1 MKQIRM
7 GMQWACGA
15 STMEVVELVPHVKCR
30 ITETWIAEDTGETCK
45 QTNNY
50 EISTDE
56 NGNEFAHIG
65 DYMLHS
71 GAAINMQEDE
81 TTTNKE
87 ESTMTNTNITFT
99 LNGATYEMTANGR
112 FYCTPMSGKKARIGK
127 LAYEAAY
134 NQHMAALVANGGQEK
149 PVEPETKAEP
159 EVKPE
164 PKKVYKKWKKL
175 NAMMEKLGYYPC
187 ESAFDDVRYHTLDG
201 QSKVVAWNT
210 VEEGLEWAKANT
222 PKTEK
227 KPRTK
232 KVQEGGFEYD
242 DNGTKITL
250 TAKQADFFKHL
261 PDTDFWEN
269 GVDSI
274 IWVDSLCD
282 EIGGQ
287 FASKP
292 MTVGAMIST
301 ICEKGLGSRVIDRRD
316 GRKCTQFALTD
327 LGKKI
332 ATALGL

>member
-1 MKQIRM
+1 MKQIKM
-7 GMQWACGA
+7 NMKWGCDGHM
-15 STMEVVELVPHVKCR
+15 MEVVELVPHVKCR
-30 ITETWIAEDTGETCK
+30 ITETWIAEDCGKPCK
-45 QTNNY
+45 QTNDY

-71 GAAINMQEDE
+71 GAAINMQGDG

-87 ESTMTNTNITFT
+87 ENTMTNTNITFT

-112 FYCTPMSGKKARIGK
+112 FYCTPLNGKKTRIGK

-134 NQHMAALVANGGQEK
+134 SKHMSEKVANGGQEK
-149 PVEPETKAEP
+149 PVEPETKEEP
-159 EVKPE
+159 VEQKTAPETKKAPKP
-164 PKKVYKKWKKL
+164 
-175 NAMMEKLGYYPC
+175 
-187 ESAFDDVRYHTLDG
+187 
-201 QSKVVAWNT
+201 
-210 VEEGLEWAKANT
+210 
-222 PKTEK
+222 EK

-232 KVQEGGFEYD
+232 KAQEGGFEYD
-242 DNGTKITL
+242 NNGTKITL
-250 TAKQADFFKHL
+250 TTKQADFFKHL

-301 ICEKGLGSRVIDRRD
+301 ICEKGLGSRVMDRRD

>member
-1 MKQIRM
+1 MKQIKM
-7 GMQWACGA
+7 GMKWDCDGHM
-15 STMEVVELVPHVKCR
+15 MEVVELVPHVKCR
-30 ITETWIAEDTGETCK
+30 ITETWIAEDCGKACKETCD
-45 QTNNY
+45 Y

-81 TTTNKE
+81 ITTNKE
-87 ESTMTNTNITFT
+87 EKTMTNTNITFT
-99 LNGATYEMTANGR
+99 LSGATYESTATGR
-112 FYCTPMSGKKARIGK
+112 FFCTPLNGKKTRIGK

-134 NQHMAALVANGGQEK
+134 NQHMAEVAARGLETQIAIEDEN
-149 PVEPETKAEP
+149 PELGYTGTVGP

-164 PKKVYKKWKKL
+164 PKTKR
-175 NAMMEKLGYYPC
+175 A
-187 ESAFDDVRYHTLDG
+187 
-201 QSKVVAWNT
+201 
-210 VEEGLEWAKANT
+210 
-222 PKTEK
+222 PKPEK

-242 DNGTKITL
+242 NDGTKIIL

-269 GVDSI
+269 GVDST

-301 ICEKGLGSRVIDRRD
+301 ICEKGLGSRVVDRRD

>member
-1 MKQIRM
+1 MKQIKM
-7 GMQWACGA
+7 GMTWDCDGHM
-15 STMEVVELVPHVKCR
+15 MEVVELTPHVKCR
-30 ITETWIAEDTGETCK
+30 ITETWIAEDIGRECK
-45 QTNNY
+45 NTQDY

-65 DYMLHS
+65 NYMLHS

-81 TTTNKE
+81 ITTNKE
-87 ESTMTNTNITFT
+87 ENTMTNTNVNFT
-99 LNGATYEMTANGR
+99 LNGATYEITANGR
-112 FYCTPMSGKKARIGK
+112 FYCTPVGGKKTRIGK

-134 NQHMAALVANGGQEK
+134 NQYIAEGLANQTAVEDENPELGYTD
-149 PVEPETKAEP
+149 PVGP

-164 PKKVYKKWKKL
+164 TKTKK
-175 NAMMEKLGYYPC
+175 AP
-187 ESAFDDVRYHTLDG
+187 
-201 QSKVVAWNT
+201 
-210 VEEGLEWAKANT
+210 
-222 PKTEK
+222 

-232 KVQEGGFEYD
+232 KVQEGGAKFEID
-242 DNGTKITL
+242 GQTITL

-274 IWVDSLCD
+274 IWIDSLCD

-301 ICEKGLGSRVIDRRD
+301 ICEKGLGSRVMDRRD
-316 GRKCTQFALTD
+316 GRKCTQFELTE

-332 ATALGL
+332 AAALGL

>member
-1 MKQIRM
+1 MKQIKM
-7 GMQWACGA
+7 NMKWDCDGHM
-15 STMEVVELVPHVKCR
+15 MEVVELVPHVKCR
-30 ITETWIAEDTGETCK
+30 ITETWIAEDCGGACKETHD
-45 QTNNY
+45 Y
-50 EISTDE
+50 EIGTDV
-56 NGNEFAHIG
+56 NGNEFARIG

-81 TTTNKE
+81 TTANKE
-87 ESTMTNTNITFT
+87 EKTMTNTNITFA
-99 LNGATYEMTANGR
+99 LNGATYESTATGR
-112 FYCTPMSGKKARIGK
+112 FFCTPLNGKKTRIGK

-134 NQHMAALVANGGQEK
+134 NQYIAEGLENQIAIEDEN
-149 PVEPETKAEP
+149 PELGYTGTVKP
-159 EVKPE
+159 EVKP
-164 PKKVYKKWKKL
+164 
-175 NAMMEKLGYYPC
+175 
-187 ESAFDDVRYHTLDG
+187 
-201 QSKVVAWNT
+201 
-210 VEEGLEWAKANT
+210 KA
-222 PKTEK
+222 K

-250 TAKQADFFKHL
+250 TAKQVDFFKHL

-274 IWVDSLCD
+274 IWTDSLCD

-301 ICEKGLGSRVIDRRD
+301 ICEKGLGSRVMDCRD
-316 GRKCTQFALTD
+316 GRKCTQFALTE

>member
-1 MKQIRM
+1 MKKIEI

-15 STMEVVELVPHVKCR
+15 STLEVVELVPHVKCR
-30 ITETWIAEDTGETCK
+30 IRETWIAEDTGETCK
-45 QTNNY
+45 QTNSY
-50 EISTDE
+50 DIAKDE
-56 NGNEFAHIG
+56 DGNEYAYIG
-65 DYMLHS
+65 GYMLHS

-87 ESTMTNTNITFT
+87 ENTMTNTNITFT
-99 LNGATYEMTANGR
+99 LNGAAYEMTANGR
-112 FYCTPMSGKKARIGK
+112 FYCTPLNGKKTRIGK

-134 NQHMAALVANGGQEK
+134 NQHMAEVVARGLATQIEIEDENPELGYTGT
-149 PVEPETKAEP
+149 VEPETKAEP

-164 PKKVYKKWKKL
+164 TKKAPK
-175 NAMMEKLGYYPC
+175 A
-187 ESAFDDVRYHTLDG
+187 
-201 QSKVVAWNT
+201 
-210 VEEGLEWAKANT
+210 
-222 PKTEK
+222 K

-261 PDTDFWEN
+261 PDTDFWED
-269 GVDSI
+269 GVNSV
-274 IWVDSLCD
+274 IWIDCLCD

-301 ICEKGLGSRVIDRRD
+301 ICEKGLGTRTADRRD
-316 GRKCTQFALTD
+316 GRKCMSFELTD
-327 LGKKI
+327 LGKKV